1 MDAQIGRLLD
11 ELDRLDLTKNT
22 IIVLWGDHGWKLGEH
37 NSWAKQSNYE
47 IDTRVPLIISGKN
60 IKAKNTKSNALVELV
75 DIYPSLCEIA
85 GPLSQV
91 FCLGVISQH
100 LNTTIKFDRKT
111 KKITNNKLANE
122 MLLGA
127 PPRKGWEQYYKV

>member
-60 IKAKNTKSNALVELV
+60 VKAKNTKSNALVELV
-75 DIYPSLCEIA
+75 DIYPSL
-85 GPLSQV
+85 
-91 FCLGVISQH
+91 
-100 LNTTIKFDRKT
+100 
-111 KKITNNKLANE
+111 
-122 MLLGA
+122 
-127 PPRKGWEQYYKV
+127 